1 MDSIM
6 CVVKYGRQWKE
17 DKKYED
23 YIMTGLLIPTNC
35 DLKIS
40 ESPLCITTV
49 DETRLQV
56 IAQQKPE
63 SESVRQDTDV
73 QKLILQITNQPTY
86 DCMEYDDETSEISEV
101 LALPNIFQVADSVA
115 DCIIEKTLE
124 QKRKRQ
130 EEEREII
137 TDHKVFNIEKG
148 QIYKDR
154 KILKTAVGFFAMI
167 NNFQFKTK
175 RSEPREYMVTCADD
189 NCNWFLRASKLK
201 STSTFK
207 VRKYVQDHNCS
218 LDIVMGDHK
227 QANCNMIAEMIKK
240 KFLSIKR
247 NHRPNDI
254 MIDMIDDFGVS
265 MSYQKAWRAREK
277 ALELARGK
285 QDESYQQLPKYLHM
299 LKVVN
304 PGTIAQLETDK
315 KDRFKYLYLALANS
329 IEGWKHCRPV
339 IVTDRT
345 FLKTSFGGTLFTAS
359 TMDANNNIFIL
370 AFGIG
375 DSENDCSWE
384 CFFTKLR
391 ETFEDREDRHK
402 SIEKAVIN
410 VYPNRFHGACIFHL
424 LNNIKTNFGVH
435 GDDLTINF
443 VKAAKTY
450 NLTSFERYMEEID
463 RIDKRIR
470 PYLEKIG
477 HEVWTRSHCPTI
489 RYTMMTSNIAESI
502 NSVILAERSLPIT
515 TMIEC
520 FRSLVQ
526 KWVCKN
532 GNEAHGIFTEVASDA
547 EKLLRDNLLKAMKY
561 QVIAITTIQ
570 YQVKVQEKGD
580 FTINILERTCSC
592 RRFQLDEI
600 PCSHAIAV
608 FAKRGLRAYDY
619 VADYYKIATMKATY
633 ERTVHPLPNE
643 REWTIPESIERIV
656 WPPKSRKPARRPR
669 KKRLRSKGEPKVV
682 LKFTRCGKVG
692 HN

>member
-1 MDSIM
+1 
-6 CVVKYGRQWKE
+6 
-17 DKKYED
+17 
-23 YIMTGLLIPTNC
+23 
-35 DLKIS
+35 
-40 ESPLCITTV
+40 
-49 DETRLQV
+49 
-56 IAQQKPE
+56 
-63 SESVRQDTDV
+63 
-73 QKLILQITNQPTY
+73 
-86 DCMEYDDETSEISEV
+86 MEYDDETSEISEV

-207 VRKYVQDHNCS
+207 
-218 LDIVMGDHK
+218 
-227 QANCNMIAEMIKK
+227 
-240 KFLSIKR
+240 
-247 NHRPNDI
+247 
-254 MIDMIDDFGVS
+254 
-265 MSYQKAWRAREK
+265 
-277 ALELARGK
+277 
-285 QDESYQQLPKYLHM
+285 
-299 LKVVN
+299 
-304 PGTIAQLETDK
+304 
-315 KDRFKYLYLALANS
+315 
-329 IEGWKHCRPV
+329 
-339 IVTDRT
+339 
-345 FLKTSFGGTLFTAS
+345 
-359 TMDANNNIFIL
+359 
-370 AFGIG
+370 
-375 DSENDCSWE
+375 
-384 CFFTKLR
+384 
-391 ETFEDREDRHK
+391 
-402 SIEKAVIN
+402 
-410 VYPNRFHGACIFHL
+410 
-424 LNNIKTNFGVH
+424 
-435 GDDLTINF
+435 
-443 VKAAKTY
+443 
-450 NLTSFERYMEEID
+450 
-463 RIDKRIR
+463 
-470 PYLEKIG
+470 
-477 HEVWTRSHCPTI
+477 
-489 RYTMMTSNIAESI
+489 
-502 NSVILAERSLPIT
+502 
-515 TMIEC
+515 
-520 FRSLVQ
+520 
-526 KWVCKN
+526 
-532 GNEAHGIFTEVASDA
+532 
-547 EKLLRDNLLKAMKY
+547 
-561 QVIAITTIQ
+561 VIAITTIQ